1 MKLLFVS
8 DMKRGQPFGGL
19 YNLWKEQKD
28 RCLQSQ
34 VERHPAGVIN
44 PK

>member
-1 MKLLFVS
+1 MKPLFVS
-8 DMKRGQPFGGL
+8 DMKREQPFGGF
-19 YNLWKEQKD
+19 YNSWKEKID